1 MLLAYRR
8 GLLKPYYK
16 HGITSRLR
24 ENLLLIA
31 LGRETEAEDLYNGMM
46 YESITLAPNI
56 DPKKLVGYLSK
67 KKDILEYLADFSKGS
82 PKAYKK
88 SSEAL
93 ISSTA
98 GLQKAFQILKERG
111 IIDKIKRRNARWAKE
126 QEL

>member
-24 ENLLLIA
+24 ENLMLVL

-56 DPKKLVGYLSK
+56 DPKKLVGYLSM
-67 KKDILEYLADFSKGS
+67 KKDILEYLMDYSKGS
-82 PKAYKK
+82 PKPYRKT
-88 SSEAL
+88 SEVL
-93 ISSTA
+93 ISSSA
-98 GLQKAFQILKERG
+98 GMMKAFQILKENG